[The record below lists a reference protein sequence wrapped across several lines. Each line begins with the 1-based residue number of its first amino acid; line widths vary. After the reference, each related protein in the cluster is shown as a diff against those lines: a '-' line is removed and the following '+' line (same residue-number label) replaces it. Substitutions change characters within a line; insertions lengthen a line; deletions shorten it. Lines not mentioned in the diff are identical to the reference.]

1 MWTGENA
8 RTMSIAV
15 SPEERDL
22 AERELILSDERA
34 AEQNSNFDSLDF
46 SISITEDDN
55 EDEEDITSD
64 FF

>member
-1 MWTGENA
+1 
-8 RTMSIAV
+8 MSIAV